1 MASYSRGKKAA
12 GVTAQLMTGGADAAI
27 SRKAFARGLHL
38 SRAHP
43 RDFSPFTCSA
53 PALVA
58 CTSRERSYLPADH
71 HGLDISRL
79 G

>member
-1 MASYSRGKKAA
+1 MASCSRGKKAA
-12 GVTAQLMTGGADAAI
+12 GVTAQLMTGGSDAAI
-27 SRKAFARGLHL
+27 SRKVFARGLRL

-43 RDFSPFTCSA
+43 RDFSRFTGSA
-53 PALVA
+53 SALVA
-58 CTSRERSYLPADH
+58 CTSRERSYLPAGH